1 MVKSRHAIFN
11 AVKVIASS
19 VALTFKSEFEYK
31 LILIFTLDATKTV
44 QFHKELAEFLPHL
57 VIAMDQHR
65 IIFYRY

>member
-44 QFHKELAEFLPHL
+44 QFHKELAEILPHL

-65 IIFYRY
+65 IIFNRY